1 MLNILSEM
9 QQASQFQDNNTN
21 GAAGFT
27 TTTPATNSASL
38 DLPQLPLSNVN
49 FVNKADPLVIKLK
62 IAKTPVDISIG

>member
-9 QQASQFQDNNTN
+9 QQASQFQDNNATN
-21 GAAGFT
+21 TNAGFT
-27 TTTPATNSASL
+27 ATNSTQAF
-38 DLPQLPLSNVN
+38 DLPQLPFSNVN